1 MGLSGDPP
9 FRPSPLSGR
18 RGVAVRDSGN
28 CPPTVWPTWLGWG
41 LSERWNVVR
50 PMPGGRRRVDRVLSP
65 EFTGDLAGLSMQE
78 VRERRQDAMQEEA
91 DLSYVRRMLQG
102 RIDIL
107 DQELQADGGDSDED
121 LVARLTRAMVSHGSV
136 QPSSSRHLT
145 MEPSRL
151 AERRRYVERL
161 IADIGLSDPSTMT
174 PDEVRGAVARL
185 QEQERE
191 VSEVRS
197 QVHVVIDALT
207 AELAA
212 RYRSSD
218 D

>member
-1 MGLSGDPP
+1 M
-9 FRPSPLSGR
+9 
-18 RGVAVRDSGN
+18 
-28 CPPTVWPTWLGWG
+28 
-41 LSERWNVVR
+41 VR
-50 PMPGGRRRVDRVLSP
+50 PMPGGRRRIDRVLSP
-65 EFTGDLAGLSMQE
+65 EFVAGLTELSMQE

-107 DQELQADGGDSDED
+107 DQELSDGAVVSDEE

-136 QPSSSRHLT
+136 QPTSSRHLT

-174 PDEVRGAVARL
+174 PDEVRRAVVRL
-185 QEQERE
+185 TEQERE

-197 QVHVVIDALT
+197 DVHAVIDALT
-207 AELAA
+207 AELAS
-212 RYRSSD
+212 RYRD
-218 D
+218 TTD